1 MTRFAAVPE
10 QFKTNFF
17 GKEDIYTG
25 TSAQNLINRGD
36 EGAMAMQSN
45 LAAVRGGL
53 TGASDAMAGA
63 FEGKMA
69 SEMGEIEGQM
79 AMTQG
84 ITSGLQG
91 LFGGFA

>member
-36 EGAMAMQSN
+36 EGAMAMQSD
-45 LAAVRGGL
+45 LAAVRGGIAG
-53 TGASDAMAGA
+53 TGDTV
-63 FEGKMA
+63 
-69 SEMGEIEGQM
+69 MGGIDGQM
-79 AMTQG
+79 AARMGALEGQG
-84 ITSGLQG
+84 AAMNGAMSGLQG
-91 LFGGFA
+91 ILGGFA